1 MTENEQKY
9 LNYKEQFSRLKKA
22 MECKFYLEALAIEY
36 NIIEDRAESILRYE
50 GNQIN
55 DERASI
61 TRKLNKI
68 KKIAEQKKSLPEKY
82 FSDDLP
88 DRILDW
94 KEQRN
99 RFIHALI
106 KQTFHTEDIKRIAEE
121 GEHLATQMSRRANN
135 YRRAVER
142 KQKQNSSSADD

>member
-9 LNYKEQFSRLKKA
+9 LNYKEQFTRLKKA
-22 MECKFYLEALAIEY
+22 MDYQFYLEALAIEY

-68 KKIAEQKKSLPEKY
+68 KAIAQQKKSLPEKY
-82 FSDDLP
+82 FSDDL
-88 DRILDW
+88 LDKIAVW

-99 RFIHALI
+99 KFIHALI
-106 KQTFHTEDIKRIAEE
+106 KQNFHTEDIRLIAEE
-121 GEHLATQMSRRANN
+121 GRSLATQISQRATN
-135 YRRAVER
+135 YKRAVER
-142 KQKQNSSSADD
+142 RNSISE